1 MNFELPEELKLLQE
15 TARRFTD
22 EELIPHELEVDEHS
36 RVPEAARATIR
47 ERACR
52 DGLWPM
58 NVPEELGGLG
68 SSVLAQVI
76 VQDQAGRATN
86 HLWGYVGGPYNALQ
100 RCNEAQRKKYLEP
113 ALTGEWTASYAVT
126 EPGAGSDTSNLQ
138 TTAVRKGDHY
148 VINGE
153 KWFVSGGE
161 KGLAVIVH
169 TLTAAGEETLF
180 LVDHGT
186 PGMRIKRLP
195 RFMNRSEDE
204 HAEIVFEDC
213 AVSEG
218 QMLGELGEADAISK
232 AWFREERL
240 HIAARSLGAG
250 QRLMEEMKAWCSER
264 ETFGRKLY
272 EHQGIGWLLA
282 DSATELYAARLMTY
296 KTAWEED
303 AGVCNVK
310 ELHTKASMAKLY
322 ASEMAHRV
330 ADRAVQAFGGRGY
343 CCDYAVERL
352 FRDTRVDRIWEG
364 TSEMMRTIILNGV
377 IKRDLGEL
385 LS

>member
-1 MNFELPEELKLLQE
+1 MDFELSDELKLLRE
-15 TARRFTD
+15 TARRFTN
-22 EELIPHELEVDEHS
+22 EELIPHELEVDENS
-36 RVPEAARATIR
+36 CIPKATELRIK

-52 DGLWPM
+52 EGLWPM
-58 NVPEELGGLG
+58 NVPKELGGLG
-68 SSVLAQVI
+68 SSVLAQII
-76 VQDQAGRATN
+76 VQEQAGRATN
-86 HLWGYVGGPYNALQ
+86 HLWGHVGGPYNALM
-100 RCNEAQRKKYLEP
+100 RCNATQRKKYLDP
-113 ALTGEWTASYAVT
+113 ALKGVWTASYAVT
-126 EPGAGSDTSNLQ
+126 EPGAGSDTTNLQ
-138 TTAVRKGDHY
+138 TTAVRKGDDF

-169 TLTAAGEETLF
+169 TKTGPGEETLF

-186 PGMRIKRLP
+186 PGMRIVRLP

-204 HAEIVFEDC
+204 HAEIVFENC
-213 AVSEG
+213 VVPAE
-218 QMLGELGEADAISK
+218 QMLGQLGEADAISK

-240 HIAARSLGAG
+240 HIAARCLGAG
-250 QRLMEEMKAWCSER
+250 QRLMEEMKAWCGER
-264 ETFGRKLY
+264 ETFGKKLH

-303 AGVCNVK
+303 AGVCDVK
-310 ELHTKASMAKLY
+310 ELHTKASMVKLY

-377 IKRDLGEL
+377 MKRDLRDL

>member
-15 TARRFTD
+15 TARRFTN

-36 RVPEAARATIR
+36 RVPEAARVTIR

-76 VQDQAGRATN
+76 VQEQAGRATN

-126 EPGAGSDTSNLQ
+126 EPGAGSDTTNLQ
-138 TTAVRKGDHY
+138 TTAVKKGDQY

-213 AVSEG
+213 AVAEG
-218 QMLGELGEADAISK
+218 QMLGGLGEADAISK

-264 ETFGRKLY
+264 ETFGQKLY

-330 ADRAVQAFGGRGY
+330 ADRAVQTFGGRGY

>member
-1 MNFELPEELKLLQE
+1 VDFELSDELKLLQQ

-36 RVPEAARATIR
+36 RISEDARARIR

-58 NVPEELGGLG
+58 NVPEDLGGLG

-76 VQDQAGRATN
+76 VQEQAGRATN

-113 ALTGEWTASYAVT
+113 ALAGEWTASYAVT
-126 EPGAGSDTSNLQ
+126 EPGAGSDTTNLT
-138 TTAVRKGDHY
+138 TTAVKQGDDY

-186 PGMRIKRLP
+186 PGMRITRLP

-213 AVSEG
+213 TVPAT
-218 QMLGELGEADAISK
+218 QMLGKLGEADAISK

-240 HIAARSLGAG
+240 HIAARSLGAA
-250 QRLMEEMKAWCSER
+250 QRLMEEMKAWCGDR
-264 ETFGRKLY
+264 ETFGKKLY

-282 DSATELYAARLMTY
+282 DSATELYAARLVTY

-303 AGVCNVK
+303 AGVCDVK
-310 ELHTKASMAKLY
+310 ELHTKASIAKLY

-364 TSEMMRTIILNGV
+364 TSEMMRSIILNGV
-377 IKRDLGEL
+377 MKRDLDEL